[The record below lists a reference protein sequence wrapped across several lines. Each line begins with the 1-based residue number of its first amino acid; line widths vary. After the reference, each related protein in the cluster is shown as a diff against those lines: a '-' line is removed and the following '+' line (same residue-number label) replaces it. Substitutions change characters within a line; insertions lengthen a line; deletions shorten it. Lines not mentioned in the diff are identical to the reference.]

1 MRRIHFLMA
10 LVVVCS
16 FLIVLHGHNATAQSA
31 AEFYKGKTIAVL
43 VGTNAGASFDIEA
56 RTIIPF
62 VEKYTGAKCLVY
74 NMAAGGGLQAR
85 NKLFESKPDGLTIM
99 LSENGPKLITASLF
113 NNEGVRYTWNKFVP
127 LGKIIYSPSTFNIS
141 KKLVYKTPKDLVGV
155 NFICG
160 TSAPFFEPLFAEAL
174 GWNNMKLVPGLSL
187 NERSLAMRRGEI
199 QATVGNWFALTQNAD
214 IMVAIASTS
223 RDEALFPGVPD
234 VGEIVMPGKGKW
246 ANYMDAADTV
256 MFWAI
261 TTPGIPKDRAAYL
274 ESILQKTLEDPGYRP
289 ALAKV
294 GEIPPPKF
302 VTAARLVE
310 MMNAFA
316 AMNPEDIKEMEQV
329 INRKYIK
336 Q

>member
-1 MRRIHFLMA
+1 MRRNHCLMA

-16 FLIVLHGHNATAQSA
+16 FLTILHGPMAMAQSA
-31 AEFYKGKTIAVL
+31 ADFYKGKTIAVL

-85 NKLFESKPDGLTIM
+85 NKLFESKPDGLTII

-113 NNEGVRYTWNKFVP
+113 NNEGVRYAWNKFVP
-127 LGKIIYSPSTFNIS
+127 LGKIVYSPSTFNVN
-141 KKLVYKTPKDLVGV
+141 KKLGYKTPKDLVGV

-199 QATVGNWFALTQNAD
+199 QATVGNSITLTQNGD

-234 VGEIVMPGKGKW
+234 AGEVAIPGKEKW
-246 ANYMDAADTV
+246 AKYMDAADTV

-261 TTPGIPKDRAAYL
+261 APPGMPKDRAAYL
-274 ESILQKTLEDPGYRP
+274 ESVLKRIFEDPGFRP

-302 VTAARLVE
+302 VPAARLVE

-316 AMNPEDIKEMEQV
+316 AMSPEDIKEMEHV

>member
-10 LVVVCS
+10 LMVVCS
-16 FLIVLHGHNATAQSA
+16 FLTVLHGHNAMAQSV

-43 VGTNAGASFDIEA
+43 VGSRAGSAFDIEA

-62 VEKYTGAKCLVY
+62 VEKYTGAKCLVFD
-74 NMAAGGGLQAR
+74 MAAGGGLQAR

-99 LSENGPKLITASLF
+99 LSENAPKLITASLF
-113 NNEGVRYTWNKFVP
+113 KNEGVRYTWNKFVP
-127 LGKIIYSPSTFNIS
+127 LGKIIYSPSTFNVS
-141 KKLVYKTPKDLVGV
+141 KKLGYKTPKDLVGV

-174 GWNNMKLVPGLSL
+174 GWNGMKLVPGLSV
-187 NERSLAMRRGEI
+187 NERALAMRRGEI
-199 QATVGNWFALTQNAD
+199 QATVGNVITATQNAD
-214 IMVAIASTS
+214 IMDPIVASS

-234 VGEIVMPGKGKW
+234 VGEVVMPGKGKW

-261 TTPGIPKDRAAYL
+261 TTPGVPKDRAAFM
-274 ESILQKTLEDPGYRP
+274 ESVLRKTFEDPGYRP
-289 ALAKV
+289 ALSKV

-316 AMNPEDIKEMEQV
+316 AMSPKEIEEMEQV
-329 INRKYIK
+329 INKKYIK